1 MNKKILVAAIAV
13 ASAAVSTSV
22 FAATNLGSATQKGS
36 LLIFP
41 RVEALESTW
50 NRHGATSDTLI
61 QITND
66 SSTPVNLKCYWG
78 TTEGNPY
85 NYNGGNAAPNL
96 YAAKART
103 AIRNN
108 HYMDFGFTLTK
119 NQPVSFWAGSLG
131 NTGFFNF
138 LTTNVSAPQFNFFQ
152 DGTSSNAGELKCWAV
167 NSKSNAE
174 VHHNHLIG
182 KATIVSFANNE
193 NAARGQAHEYNASA
207 FQAHFYEKAQRWD
220 SNSINYTGR
229 PLPTPFK
236 LDLDGKEYDQCASA
250 LVGQFIPTYHP
261 VAGALAG
268 INRTQ
273 ISVANCHEDL
283 RQDADSHITK
293 LTYKVWNANE
303 VSYTGAHECM
313 GAWYESD
320 LGSAFPHF
328 QYKTLKTDTAYF
340 RATPT
345 ASRLCNQGSQK
356 AAMEGDIGVDSVVGV
371 QVNDVGGAYQS
382 SSNLVNL
389 GSGTTYTTEPVG
401 KGQILWDD
409 SGADYGKK

>member
-1 MNKKILVAAIAV
+1 MNKKLLVAAIAV
-13 ASAAVSTSV
+13 ATAAVSSSA
-22 FAATNLGSATQKGS
+22 FAATKLGSPTQKGS

-41 RVEALESTW
+41 RVEALNPTG
-50 NRHGATSDTLI
+50 NFFGATSDTLI

-66 SSTPVNLKCYWG
+66 SSKPVDLKCYWA

-85 NYNGGNAAPNL
+85 NALGGNAANNEG
-96 YAAKART
+96 AKKAREL
-103 AIRNN
+103 IREN
-108 HYMDFGFTLTK
+108 HAQDFGFSVTK
-119 NQPVSFWAGSLG
+119 NQPVSFWAGDIG
-131 NTGFFNF
+131 NTGFFSF
-138 LTTNVSAPQFNFFQ
+138 LTTNVDAPQFSFFQ
-152 DGTSSNAGELKCWAV
+152 DGTWSNAGELKCWAV

-174 VHHNHLIG
+174 VHHNHLTG
-182 KATIVSFANNE
+182 KATIVSFADNT
-193 NAARGQAHEYNASA
+193 NAAQGQAHEYNAMA
-207 FQAHFYEKAQRWD
+207 FQAHYWGDKKQQYEP
-220 SNSINYTGR
+220 NSINYTGR

-261 VAGALAG
+261 VAHGD
-268 INRTQ
+268 NRTQ

-283 RQDADSHITK
+283 RQDADARITK

-356 AAMEGDIGVDSVVGV
+356 AAMEGDIGIDSVVGV
-371 QVNDVGGAYQS
+371 QVNDIGGEYQS

-389 GSGTTYTTEPVG
+389 GSGTTYTNEAVG
-401 KGQILWDD
+401 KGQILWSD
-409 SGADYGKK
+409 SGADFGKK